1 MYNNELIIPCEG
13 LFSSFK
19 MFPLVDLAGQ
29 QRPALRGWAATALGR
44 QGGKDGGDEEEDGD
58 EEGNLP
64 CVFELLR
71 CKGRFYCDLHKK
83 EKNRENCWKTMSKFL
98 PTFQQCRWDAAK
110 TKWFST
116 TKLFPL
122 IPFYYL
128 PPPFKMWAILQKIKI
143 FSYTMCSKESS
154 VSF

>member
-44 QGGKDGGDEEEDGD
+44 QGGKDGGDEE
-58 EEGNLP
+58 GNLP

-83 EKNRENCWKTMSKFL
+83 REKPGELLENDVKIPPHVPAMPLGCGKNKMIFYNKIISTDTFL
-98 PTFQQCRWDAAK
+98 
-110 TKWFST
+110 
-116 TKLFPL
+116 LFTP
-122 IPFYYL
+122 
-128 PPPFKMWAILQKIKI
+128 
-143 FSYTMCSKESS
+143 
-154 VSF
+154 SF

>member
-1 MYNNELIIPCEG
+1 
-13 LFSSFK
+13 

-44 QGGKDGGDEEEDGD
+44 QGGNDGGDEEEDGD

-110 TKWFST
+110 RKMIFYNKIIST
-116 TKLFPL
+116 DTFLLFTP
-122 IPFYYL
+122 
-128 PPPFKMWAILQKIKI
+128 
-143 FSYTMCSKESS
+143 
-154 VSF
+154 SF

>member
-1 MYNNELIIPCEG
+1 
-13 LFSSFK
+13 

-44 QGGKDGGDEEEDGD
+44 QGGKDGDEEEDGD

-83 EKNRENCWKTMSKFL
+83 ERKPGELLENDVKIPPHVPAMPLRCGKNKMIFYNKIISTDLFL
-98 PTFQQCRWDAAK
+98 
-110 TKWFST
+110 
-116 TKLFPL
+116 LFTPSL
-122 IPFYYL
+122 
-128 PPPFKMWAILQKIKI
+128 
-143 FSYTMCSKESS
+143 
-154 VSF
+154 